1 MKYLVLLAVLLTAS
15 CATTDEA
22 AQDAPLSYNQC
33 TSDAV
38 QKVLTFCASPKVAAQ
53 SAELFKTHEMRV
65 QGASGDSLGPV
76 PVGDSPTLGPDDAPV
91 TIVMFTDLQCP
102 FCAKAHQ
109 EIKAV
114 IDNRPQDVRL
124 VFKHTPLPF
133 HQDAVPAAVGAIA
146 AGEQGKFWEFA
157 ELAYAHQDAL
167 AIPQLPVYAE
177 ELGLD
182 VEKFKKAFE
191 TEKSLDP
198 VRTDM
203 ELAHSLGVRGTP
215 TFFINGKR
223 AVGALTQDELNA
235 AIEEQLQFRQKLV
248 DSGVESADLYWR
260 LATLNFEALPQ
271 EPAAEPEPEPEGPAV
286 VFVPTAGAPSIGAKP
301 DEALVTIVEFSDFEC
316 PYCRQGAEIMKAL
329 VKKYP
334 KEVRVVYRHYP
345 LDFHPGALPAAVIST
360 LAEEKGVFWAFHDAV
375 FATETELTGDVL
387 LKIAEGVGI
396 SKAEVEKRL
405 KDQAAAEYVQKDMA
419 LAKEVGVEGTPS
431 FYVNGIRIGGA
442 LPVEVF
448 SGLIDEQIQIAKQV
462 RDDKKVKGEALY
474 KAMVET
480 NSNL

>member
-1 MKYLVLLAVLLTAS
+1 MKYIILIAAALSAS
-15 CATTDEA
+15 CAATNEA
-22 AQDAPLSYNQC
+22 TQDKPLSYNQC
-33 TSDAV
+33 TSEAV
-38 QKVLTFCASPKVAAQ
+38 QKVLTFCASPKVAAE
-53 SAELFKTHEMRV
+53 SAELFKTHEQRV

-76 PVGDSPTLGPDDAPV
+76 PIGDSPTLGPADAPV

-102 FCAKAHQ
+102 FCAKAH
-109 EIKAV
+109 EEVKAV
-114 IDNRPQDVRL
+114 IDKRPNDVRL

-146 AGEQGKFWEFA
+146 AGEQGKFWEFT

-177 ELGLD
+177 QLGLD

-198 VRTDM
+198 VRQDM
-203 ELAHSLGVRGTP
+203 QLAQSLGVRGTP
-215 TFFINGKR
+215 TFFVNGKR
-223 AVGALTQDELNA
+223 FVGALTQDELNA
-235 AIEEQLQFRQKLV
+235 TIEEQLQFRQKLV
-248 DSGVESADLYWR
+248 DSGVENADLYWR
-260 LATLNFEALPQ
+260 LATLNYEALAA

-286 VFVPTAGAPSIGAKP
+286 VFVPTDGAPSTGATA

-316 PYCRQGAEIMKAL
+316 PYCRQGAEVMKAL
-329 VKKYP
+329 VQKYP

-360 LAEEKGVFWAFHDAV
+360 LAEEKGVFWEFHDAV
-375 FATETELTGDVL
+375 FATESELSGDVL
-387 LKIAEGVGI
+387 VKLAEGVGI
-396 SKAEVEKRL
+396 SKAELEKRL
-405 KDQAAAEYVQKDMA
+405 QDSAATQYVQKDMA

-442 LPVEVF
+442 LPIEVF
-448 SGLIDEQIQIAKQV
+448 SGLIDEQIQIAKQISEQ
-462 RDDKKVKGEALY
+462 KNVKGEALY
-474 KAMVET
+474 KAMVEA